1 MSTVTNLCTT
11 SLLLST
17 IKLSLL
23 DRSTGQQGTYTI
35 NRKLFEIW
43 ALTSVRF
50 SARYKN
56 RENIIVTNIP
66 SVVDA
71 YTREFKELW
80 NYF

>member
-17 IKLSLL
+17 IKPSLL
-23 DRSTGQQGTYTI
+23 DRSTGQQGTYTVK
-35 NRKLFEIW
+35 RKLFEIS
-43 ALTSVRF
+43 ALTSIRF